1 MKTAL
6 VTGGAGFIGS
16 NFVRYMLNKYP
27 DYKIIN
33 VDLLTYAGNLENLK
47 DVENNHNYKFIKA
60 DIRDRNKID
69 EIFSEYKIDY
79 VINFAAESHVDRSI
93 VEPEVF
99 LTTNVIGTQVMLDIA
114 KKHWN
119 LEPDNKYCFEYREGV
134 KFLQV
139 STDEVYGSLG
149 ATGRFTETMPLM
161 PNSPYSASKASADLI
176 ARAYHKTYG
185 MPVNI
190 TRCSNNYGPYQFPEK
205 LIPLMI
211 NNCLNNRE
219 MPVYGDGMQI
229 RDWIHVLDH
238 CSAID
243 AVLHEGIVGEV
254 YNIGGNNEKTNLEIV
269 KLIINTLGKSE
280 SLIKFVKDRPGHD
293 RRYAVDNTK
302 ISIQLGWE
310 PKYPFEEGI
319 RETITWYIHNYDW
332 VHRVISGEY
341 KNYYEIMYG
350 NIMKGNLNEVTEVKR
365 TYLLSRLASFRK

>member
-243 AVLHEGIVGEV
+243 AVLHKGIVGEV